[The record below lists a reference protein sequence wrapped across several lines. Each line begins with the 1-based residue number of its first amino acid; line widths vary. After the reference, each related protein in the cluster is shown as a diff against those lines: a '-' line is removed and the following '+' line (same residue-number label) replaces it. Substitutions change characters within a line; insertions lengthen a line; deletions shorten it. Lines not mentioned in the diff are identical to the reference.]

1 MARINQRSFA
11 GGVISPNML
20 ARYDDTKYQTG
31 LAVCSNMICL
41 PQGAVENRTG
51 FTYVNRAKYQD
62 KPTRLVAFLFS
73 ITQTM
78 VLEFGH
84 HYVRF
89 HTEGRT
95 LMRDG
100 APYEVA
106 TPYDADDLNELYFV
120 QSADVMTITH
130 QKYPPKELR
139 RYSVYDWRMVDI
151 NFLPQLKTPTGVKA
165 ERTSTAEED
174 KNKDKYTWYYK
185 VTALNADKTLES
197 EASAPV
203 SVVANLYQTGTVVKI
218 SWNAVEGAKFYR
230 VYKAQGGLYGY
241 IGDTTEL
248 SITDEN
254 IAPELDKTP
263 PYFDEVFAAAG
274 GISKVT
280 VTNGGSGYVS
290 YTNGIDDQ
298 HWDGRATLAREVVVG
313 DKDLFS
319 FKKVFDYKDK
329 YRDRVPSWSNR
340 VSKDYARPD
349 EIKYPA
355 YPTVQEIR
363 KYIRVVDETNSGSG
377 AEVEPILTYS
387 RDQGTIS
394 YGGDAGD
401 WAGWKS
407 STVSVAGFRVIKRGE
422 RYTKPYIEVLSWTG
436 SRGRWLLHRYAVGL
450 KSDTIRLTVSG
461 GNGTGAELRPIVE
474 DGHIKAVVIDRAG
487 ANYTNPKVSVA
498 YANGGSGA
506 TFTAEALGRG
516 EYPRCSGYFEQRR
529 CFAST
534 TLHPQHIWM
543 TKTGTESNMTYSMPS
558 QADDRISA
566 QLASQENSPILHLI
580 PLSRLIILTASSEWR
595 TDTMNS
601 DAITPESILVRRQ
614 SSVGASHVQPVVI
627 NTATIY
633 CAGRGGHLREFTYSA
648 DAGGYVTGD
657 ISLRASHLFDG
668 KTIREMAFAKAPK
681 PILWCVSSSGA
692 LLGLTYVPEQQIGAW
707 HEHRTDGAFESIAT
721 VAEGNEDILYAV
733 IRREIGGQ
741 VVRFIERMSERDKG
755 IFVDCAGTY
764 SGALTKEVKGLT
776 WLEGRRVSIL
786 ADGAVLNQ
794 QVVTDGRITL
804 DEGAYTVK
812 VGLPYTSDMQTLPVA
827 ITTRTGTVAAQ
838 AIKKNVKEVSL
849 RLYESSGVWVGPTF
863 DDLVEAKQRTTEPM
877 GIAPDKLTGVLAVKP
892 KAMWT
897 DDGQICVRQADPLP
911 ITVLGLAANI
921 DIEGGE

>member
-203 SVVANLYQTGTVVKI
+203 SVVANLYQTGTVVKV

-422 RYTKPYIEVLSWTG
+422 RYTKPYIETVSWMGTRH
-436 SRGRWLLHRYAVGL
+436 SALQHRYAVGL

-474 DGHIKAVVIDRAG
+474 DGHIKAVVVDRAG

-506 TFTAEALGRG
+506 TFTAEA
-516 EYPRCSGYFEQRR
+516 
-529 CFAST
+529 
-534 TLHPQHIWM
+534 
-543 TKTGTESNMTYSMPS
+543 
-558 QADDRISA
+558 DRK
-566 QLASQENSPILHLI
+566 
-580 PLSRLIILTASSEWR
+580 
-595 TDTMNS
+595 
-601 DAITPESILVRRQ
+601 
-614 SSVGASHVQPVVI
+614 SVV
-627 NTATIY
+627 
-633 CAGRGGHLREFTYSA
+633 
-648 DAGGYVTGD
+648 
-657 ISLRASHLFDG
+657 
-668 KTIREMAFAKAPK
+668 
-681 PILWCVSSSGA
+681 
-692 LLGLTYVPEQQIGAW
+692 
-707 HEHRTDGAFESIAT
+707 
-721 VAEGNEDILYAV
+721 
-733 IRREIGGQ
+733 
-741 VVRFIERMSERDKG
+741 
-755 IFVDCAGTY
+755 
-764 SGALTKEVKGLT
+764 
-776 WLEGRRVSIL
+776 
-786 ADGAVLNQ
+786 
-794 QVVTDGRITL
+794 
-804 DEGAYTVK
+804 
-812 VGLPYTSDMQTLPVA
+812 
-827 ITTRTGTVAAQ
+827 
-838 AIKKNVKEVSL
+838 
-849 RLYESSGVWVGPTF
+849 
-863 DDLVEAKQRTTEPM
+863 
-877 GIAPDKLTGVLAVKP
+877 
-892 KAMWT
+892 
-897 DDGQICVRQADPLP
+897 
-911 ITVLGLAANI
+911 
-921 DIEGGE
+921 